1 MRGKIGDKERLAHIL
16 DSIAEIEA
24 AVKDL
29 TKEEFLLNHVVR
41 IAVVKWFEI
50 IGEAANYITNE
61 TKAKSFDIP
70 WNQIIGFR
78 HVAVHEYFGVEFE
91 LVWKILQDDLEPLKK
106 EIENLY
112 KDFA

>member
-16 DSIAEIEA
+16 DSISEIES
-24 AVKDL
+24 AVNGL

-50 IGEAANYITNE
+50 IGEAANYISDE
-61 TKAKSFDIP
+61 TKVKSTAIP
-70 WNQIIGFR
+70 WKQIIAFR

-91 LVWKILQDDLEPLKK
+91 LVWKILQDDMNELKT